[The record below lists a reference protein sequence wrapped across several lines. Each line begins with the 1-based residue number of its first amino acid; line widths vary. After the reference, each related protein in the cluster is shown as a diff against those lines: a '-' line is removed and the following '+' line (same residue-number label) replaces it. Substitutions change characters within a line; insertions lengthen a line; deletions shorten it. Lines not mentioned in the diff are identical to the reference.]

1 MTRKKFNPAEWN
13 KMPNNK
19 SNPVLMRAVETSP
32 STDHPL
38 ATDEYCTNNHPD
50 LSIGSL
56 VLNNVEDVIKQ
67 IEDKQ
72 IDLTSNYQDWCN
84 IGFAFADEFLENG
97 RELFHRVS
105 KFHLQYDET
114 TCNQQFNKCLK
125 STGHGITVATFFH
138 MAKQAELIIPNNNEL
153 NKSQILNL
161 PNFPNSVFDN
171 LPSFLQKVVK
181 NAASNEERDIMLLG
195 AITVLSACIPNV
207 YGIYDE
213 KQVYAN
219 LFLFVTAK
227 ASGGKGRLSLCKQL
241 VDPIH
246 NQLREQ
252 AKDLKLLYDSRMIEY
267 NNTKQS
273 EGIDKPPKPPLK
285 MLFIPANNSSTGMF
299 QILYDNEGEGLI
311 FETEGDTLSQTF
323 KSDYGNYSDGFRK
336 AFHHETISYFRRK
349 DNEYVEIEKPKL
361 SALLSG
367 TPNQIANLI
376 PSSENGLFSRFIF
389 YWMNIDLKWKNV
401 FDTKEDGNLEHYF
414 NTLAEEYFQ
423 VYSALLESDKT
434 QFVLSKDQSDAFNT
448 FFKRIQFDYIESV
461 GLEYLATIR
470 RLGLISFRIAMI
482 FSVLRI
488 SETGEFQN
496 PIVCQQQD
504 FEASLRITEVLLEH
518 SKKVYLELMHN
529 SKPLKQPNLKQ
540 KFLAALPNKFNRQQ
554 YLDSA
559 KSLSIIDKT
568 ADNYIAKF
576 SEEGKIH
583 HESHNNYTKLAV

>member
-1 MTRKKFNPAEWN
+1 MTRKKFNPAEYN
-13 KMPNNK
+13 QAPNNTNN
-19 SNPVLMRAVETSP
+19 SVFQSVEVITKTKDQP
-32 STDHPL
+32 S
-38 ATDEYCTNNHPD
+38 ATDKYCTNNHPV
-50 LSIGSL
+50 LALGSL
-56 VLNNVEDVIKQ
+56 ALNNVEDVIKQ
-67 IEDKQ
+67 IETKQ
-72 IDLTSNYQDWCN
+72 IDITSDYKEWCN
-84 IGFAFADEFLENG
+84 IGFCFVDEFGENG
-97 RELFHRVS
+97 RELFHRIS
-105 KFHLQYDET
+105 KFYPGYEFEECNKQY
-114 TCNQQFNKCLK
+114 NYCLV
-125 STGHGITVATFFH
+125 SSGSGINIATFFH
-138 MAKQAELIIPNNNEL
+138 LAKQAALIIPDNY
-153 NKSQILNL
+153 KVPKPQILNL
-161 PNFPNSVFDN
+161 PNLPNSVFDN

-195 AITVLSACIPNV
+195 TLTVLSACIPNV

-252 AKDLKLLYDSRMIEY
+252 AKHLKLLYDARMIEY

-273 EGIDKPPKPPLK
+273 EGIDKPPNPPLK

-299 QILYDNEGEGLI
+299 QILFDNEGEGLI

-401 FDTKEDGNLEHYF
+401 FDTKEDGNLEDYF
-414 NTLAEEYFQ
+414 SILAEEYFQ

-488 SETGEFQN
+488 TETGEFQN

-540 KFLAALPNKFNRQQ
+540 KFLAALPDKFNRQQ

-559 KSLSIIDKT
+559 KLLSIIDKT
-568 ADNYIAKF
+568 ADNYISKF